1 MKLFKIFICLVFLTG
16 YINIAQGEDLPQMEK
31 TSLITLMDNGI
42 VKIETIYRIE
52 PAIDTFITSEAI
64 KSPESLRNLTIKING
79 EELSKEDYQ
88 EFSLQDGH
96 KYIGLKRSLIA
107 FADINETN
115 EVYVKYE
122 INISTGYQFKLDLL
136 ELCQRTNQQV
146 NVNYD
151 LIIQSFD
158 NNYVPVIVGN
168 QDEFLVSHHIGG
180 FLTLSRTYKSF
191 DVLEE
196 KRGLPIKNVFF
207 INAKLRPLQVS
218 TLKIVVDPKNNLVQ
232 EIYNCELRKVE
243 GANPNH
249 LIQYGISE
257 YVEITANPKINI
269 KNNGNE
275 FVPIRIEYLELKSIV
290 ESGNFTEPFY
300 YLGKGI
306 NSNENTLYVGYIS
319 NTAKT
324 EVNIEFEYT
333 SNRILTTV
341 DGFHYIFEYYIFTP
355 IHASKINDFL
365 NFEIPEEYSIDNSNY
380 ESNLKMSFEG
390 DFLLFSE
397 AD

>member
-1 MKLFKIFICLVFLTG
+1 
-16 YINIAQGEDLPQMEK
+16 MEK

-397 AD
+397 